1 MQNDNQSGAP
11 TQVTP
16 STGTGARRPRG
27 WRRAGCAGLLAMAT
41 LAAAA
46 ARADQ
51 RADERTGERIDER
64 PAAAAAAAAA
74 TPPAGAATLS
84 GDWGGARTRYA
95 EAGVNFRGDYV
106 SETFANVSG
115 GRARGST
122 YAQQLRLG
130 ADFDM
135 ARIGGWSG
143 AKLHFTIN
151 DRRGAGVSA
160 DYIGNRL
167 PVQEVYGG
175 PYTRLSE
182 ASYEQDLLAGRLNL
196 RLGFF
201 AMGNDLGGMILG
213 CQLVNAAFCA
223 HPLSLSGNSGWYNY
237 PNARWGAA
245 IRYQLAPA
253 LLLRTGL
260 YQDNARLG
268 DRQNAFR
275 PFAAGTAGV
284 MLPLELEYAPG
295 SAAPGAALPGHYKLG
310 VFYDTARAKRQ
321 GEAGTVGERY
331 GVYLLADQSI
341 LRQDRG
347 RGLAVFGQFTA
358 NPRASAQITR
368 WYAAGLVKTGT
379 FSGRDADT
387 LALGVVHAQVNPRLR
402 ESAAVAA
409 AVADEAAGGLAS
421 SPAGETVVELSY
433 GLQPLRWLGVRADV
447 QYVLDPGAFGY
458 RSTRNALALG
468 TQLRVAF

>member
-1 MQNDNQSGAP
+1 MQVNNEF
-11 TQVTP
+11 
-16 STGTGARRPRG
+16 RRLRT
-27 WRRAGCAGLLAMAT
+27 WRPGGHAALLALVT
-41 LAAAA
+41 LAPV
-46 ARADQ
+46 RAL
-51 RADERTGERIDER
+51 ADE
-64 PAAAAAAAAA
+64 P
-74 TPPAGAATLS
+74 
-84 GDWGGARTRYA
+84 TRYA
-95 EAGVNFRGDYV
+95 DAGVNFRGDYV

-115 GRARGST
+115 GLQRGST

-130 ADFDM
+130 ADVDM
-135 ARIGGWSG
+135 DRIAGWSG
-143 AKLHFTIN
+143 ATLHFTIN

-182 ASYEQDLLAGRLNL
+182 ASIEQNLADGRLNL

-201 AMGNDLGGMILG
+201 AMGNDLGGMAIG

-245 IRYQLAPA
+245 IRYQLRPE
-253 LLLRTGL
+253 LLVRTGL
-260 YQDNARLG
+260 YQDNPRLG
-268 DRQNAFR
+268 DRENAFR

-284 MLPLELEYAPG
+284 LLPLELEYAPG
-295 SAAPGAALPGHYKLG
+295 SAPHSAALPGHYKLG
-310 VFYDTARAKRQ
+310 VFYDTARVKRQ
-321 GEAGTVGERY
+321 GEVGTVGERY
-331 GVYLLADQSI
+331 GMYLLADQTI
-341 LRQDRG
+341 LRQGSAG
-347 RGLAVFGQFTA
+347 RGLSVFGQFTA

-379 FSGRDADT
+379 FKGRDADT

-402 ESAAVAA
+402 ESAAAA
-409 AVADEAAGGLAS
+409 ADPEAGGHAS
-421 SPAGETVVELSY
+421 LPAGETVVELAY
-433 GLQPLRWLGVRADV
+433 GWQALRWLGVRADV
-447 QYVLDPGAFGY
+447 QYIVDPGAFGY

-468 TQLRVAF
+468 TQLKISF

>member
-1 MQNDNQSGAP
+1 MQRDNEFRASAKMEGYPRCA
-11 TQVTP
+11 
-16 STGTGARRPRG
+16 ARRQRL
-27 WRRAGCAGLLAMAT
+27 WRPAGCAFMLAMAA
-41 LAAAA
+41 LA
-46 ARADQ
+46 
-51 RADERTGERIDER
+51 
-64 PAAAAAAAAA
+64 
-74 TPPAGAATLS
+74 PAGALADDRGASTLT
-84 GDWGGARTRYA
+84 GNWGGARTRYA

-106 SETFANVSG
+106 SETFANVRG
-115 GRARGST
+115 GRRRGST

-130 ADFDM
+130 ADLDM
-135 ARIGGWSG
+135 ARIAGWSG
-143 AKLHFTIN
+143 ATLHFTVN

-167 PVQEVYGG
+167 PVQEVHGG

-182 ASYEQDLLAGRLNL
+182 ASYEQVLADGRLDL

-245 IRYQLAPA
+245 VRYALRPD
-253 LLLRTGL
+253 LLLRTGVF
-260 YQDNARLG
+260 QDNPRLG
-268 DRQNAFR
+268 DKENAFR

-295 SAAPGAALPGHYKLG
+295 AAPHGAALPGHYKLG
-310 VFYDTARAKRQ
+310 VFYDTARVRRQ
-321 GEAGTVGERY
+321 GETGPSAGTVGGRY
-331 GVYLLADQSI
+331 GMYLLADQTI
-341 LRQDRG
+341 VRQARG

-368 WYAAGLVKTGT
+368 WYEAGLVKTGT
-379 FSGRDADT
+379 FAGRDADT

-402 ESAAVAA
+402 ENAA
-409 AVADEAAGGLAS
+409 AANAGAGAS
-421 SPAGETVVELSY
+421 ASLPAGEKVIELSY
-433 GLQPLRWLGVRADV
+433 GLQALPWLGVRADL
-447 QYVLDPGAFGY
+447 QYVVDPGAFSY
-458 RSTRNALALG
+458 QSTRNALALG
-468 TQLRVAF
+468 TQLRITF